1 MYPPASAATEGGSQG
16 PQFPAPLSHP
26 SRLHRGP
33 QAESQVCHLAFGPV
47 QGAVKGWGG
56 GAGGHQQHLLRTLA
70 APGLPFIQKA
80 PCTSWTLAPAKSPLH
95 LPKAPC
101 TSWTDSGVTLQ
112 NCCASYITCCS
123 KWSLCVWSGRS
134 PATPVPNK
142 WPFEMSVTSQIDTIM
157 IIL

>member
-56 GAGGHQQHLLRTLA
+56 GCRWAPTAPATHAGCPRSAFHSEMDVNR
-70 APGLPFIQKA
+70 P
-80 PCTSWTLAPAKSPLH
+80 LAPAKSPLH
-95 LPKAPC
+95 LLDRLGCDTAKLLC
-101 TSWTDSGVTLQ
+101 KLHYLLLQMVTVCVVWQ
-112 NCCASYITCCS
+112 ISSHTCS
-123 KWSLCVWSGRS
+123 
-134 PATPVPNK
+134 
-142 WPFEMSVTSQIDTIM
+142 
-157 IIL
+157 